1 MASTH
6 NHCCDILE
14 IICTCNHE
22 ELAQLIQF
30 LYDGKIVIENTP
42 ESIEIALKNITKI
55 LGFPQDILTK
65 FQMKTRD
72 GGTKEFEISETKIM
86 NQKRHSLLDDKMH
99 LLQDHKQGFEPAKDK
114 QSPTDTEKDTV
125 KTSKFTVKKALK
137 KKNESPDMTN
147 TTYNFEPL
155 FSLDTQIK
163 HKFNFLCHLCT
174 NKTKI
179 VTSTLNDR
187 SSLKT
192 HLKICHK
199 KRDVKKFIQMEQNL
213 GKQFNEIKIP
223 KICGESFHQR
233 GNFKKQKSLKH
244 FVKQKAGKTEEA
256 KINDLKNS
264 DYFVEKCEK
273 IISLKTEN
281 NEKPCNS
288 RKLKSDLY
296 DEKSEQHID
305 DLSFCATKT
314 VEAKTEN
321 KSVANT
327 DPIKEFN
334 SNHNNFEC
342 KKSWW
347 Q

>member
-1 MASTH
+1 MASTQ

-86 NQKRHSLLDDKMH
+86 NQKRYSLLDDKMH
-99 LLQDHKQGFEPAKDK
+99 LLQEHNQKFEPAKDK
-114 QSPTDTEKDTV
+114 KSPIDTEKDTV

-163 HKFNFLCHLCT
+163 NKLNFLCNLCT
-174 NKTKI
+174 NKKKI
-179 VTSTLNDR
+179 VTSTVNDR
-187 SSLKT
+187 GSLKT

-233 GNFKKQKSLKH
+233 GNFEKQKSLKNI
-244 FVKQKAGKTEEA
+244 VKQKAGQIEES
-256 KINDLKNS
+256 KINNLKNS
-264 DYFVEKCEK
+264 DSYVEKCEK
-273 IISLKTEN
+273 IIKLKTEN
-281 NEKPCNS
+281 NETPCNS
-288 RKLKSDLY
+288 KKLKSDLY
-296 DEKSEQHID
+296 DEKSGENIG
-305 DLSFCATKT
+305 DLSVCAIKT
-314 VEAKTEN
+314 VKPKNEN
-321 KSVANT
+321 KSVTNT